1 MVVPIKTEE
10 AFPKDSPE
18 SWKDENG
25 PITVLGSPIGFEPG
39 ELDFGAQPIG
49 VPVLRKVRIHNLNAE
64 SSIQMLSVSGNTI
77 HFHCSFFAAK
87 VIPPL
92 GNTTFDVVFL
102 SREKKGPVENT
113 LYVHTSAE
121 PIQVL
126 EMISSGSNDLSL
138 VSPDGEIERPE
149 NSWTIPPFTTKFLY
163 VPFEALVVENVGI
176 FAPDPLLDF
185 GTFVLGIKEEPV
197 SKDCNVYSTSFK
209 KAMQIHLRFEEN
221 LRPKYIAPH
230 LPLASPYLTSV
241 ATFSFTPF
249 KEGLFEGFIEI
260 STLDKLIKVIWKYR
274 ALVLN
279 GSLSYDKNSTSFY
292 VRDESNQF
300 LQRKFSLKNNFK
312 VPVKITG
319 LKKLYKSSHPSLQS
333 FHPVVLSPYEK
344 KDILVI
350 TYNMSKDID
359 KEDLIQESTIH
370 ILTDVYNLNVTFNIY
385 DGKIQKYL
393 PDSPSQEYLDFGSLG
408 MAVTR
413 DSAFI
418 LTNRNPVNVSILKM
432 NSNCSGCSLE
442 CSEEL
447 WKKILA
453 GEKYE
458 SLTIPLKYRVVRG
471 SLTTVPED
479 LEFDPV
485 FPGEKAELKINC
497 LFIFRSRN
505 DNKGRNVI
513 MSVEKSYIGKVIFDP
528 AQECRMTQSC
538 YVGFEMGSKLGQFWL
553 SAFNT
558 TTRMEIMEITEI
570 IVKIL
575 RQRYIFSLNSQ
586 KTSTDFYYDDFI
598 SRNLPS
604 LVNNVTLSLNTNQIR
619 GFLFRAKTKMIWPF
633 VVQEEKINFSY
644 TQIGNSSVGYF
655 TVPREESPFQI
666 LALESEEPIQGL
678 PHSTQK
684 NSKSFILPP
693 SNSVRVKLLFRP
705 TKVFAEA
712 DNLLVRN
719 NLTGGEVVWLVGHGS
734 KPSFRFDFWD
744 TTSER
749 VKGPIVPIWILGFY
763 IGEYP
768 CEGNGFKV
776 MDCKP
781 FRLDPNS
788 ARDIDIAFT
797 PDFTVSYVMQ
807 NLHINSTLNK
817 ELLNYTLRASIPA
830 SMLSVCAAV
839 LPRPIWETW
848 IYYILNIGLFLVF
861 FGVLFAA
868 IFEADCIWSFYDS
881 STTSSVSEV
890 PKFEDVEDI
899 EYPEDTNCKSEGLR
913 HRRIYRRRSSN
924 NKCTE
929 EGNYRSTTGIKGHI
943 NSLLDMVVPRSKSKS
958 PSKSPSIEEPK
969 PPLPKLCAPSS
980 INGYK
985 NKKKKQRN
993 INKKG
998 LDEADSSSTTTESS
1012 NVEELIDLTTS
1023 LALIKQEPSLHPS
1036 HKTDLKK
1043 NKSSKK
1049 SNKKVS
1055 PSVAVVECVQLQSEF
1070 NVDNLD
1076 FITLISENS
1085 SPCVF
1090 DKPPRMLAKT
1100 NHEKSSN
1107 STSSDKGK
1115 KVPPVGKILPEI
1127 KQISGSQ
1134 YGPIGAPRRIEPKRE
1149 HNGLHSSQITPI
1161 QETGGIA
1168 LSSPDM
1174 LGNSFSLQAE
1184 RRQRTEEF
1192 LLKNRRP
1199 VDWPGFDNNNQNNN
1213 LLESLWDRPEEVNDV
1228 WGNRG
1233 FGGGSNG
1240 GNGGGGIWPS
1250 SFWAPSQSQQIT
1262 QFNDSQTKN
1271 KNSNNNNTVYHQHH
1285 PGHKEEPYE
1294 AQNYYHLSSIWAGS
1308 GDERQSH
1315 HQPEPP
1321 QTETWS
1327 STLFHKNQI

>member
-1 MVVPIKTEE
+1 MCYFHLKSASCSINIRHFLLILSFLGTLCTRVGITVSQDHAYIPTEDNLLYLVEDMVVPIKTEE

-113 LYVHTSAE
+113 LYVHTSAGSFRFNVKARGAGDPYGLGPMTGIKLPLNTTYNRTISLHNPGPE

-149 NSWTIPPFTTKFLY
+149 NSWTIPPFTTKVLMLAKFFARKEKNYTAYIRIRTNATFYPGKFLY

-260 STLDKLIKVIWKYR
+260 STLDKLYKVIWKYR

-292 VRDESNQF
+292 VGDESNQF

-453 GEKYE
+453 GESITFCLRIVTSENEGSVQAQIFIKTEYE

-485 FPGEKAELKINC
+485 FPGEKAELKLTVYSSFAQEMITSDVNT
-497 LFIFRSRN
+497 IPK
-505 DNKGRNVI
+505 DNSFTFQHGVLRGRNVI

-644 TQIGNSSVGYF
+644 TQIGNSSVGYCNLKNPSSVYPLF
-655 TVPREESPFQI
+655 VHLVTVPREESPFQI

-749 VKGPIVPIWILGFY
+749 VKGPIGTLEFKITEKDLKVCGQSGQLEHSYQALTVRNSFNAKNIGQVPIWILGFY

-993 INKKG
+993 INKKR
-998 LDEADSSSTTTESS
+998 L
-1012 NVEELIDLTTS
+1012 
-1023 LALIKQEPSLHPS
+1023 
-1036 HKTDLKK
+1036 
-1043 NKSSKK
+1043 
-1049 SNKKVS
+1049 
-1055 PSVAVVECVQLQSEF
+1055 
-1070 NVDNLD
+1070 
-1076 FITLISENS
+1076 
-1085 SPCVF
+1085 
-1090 DKPPRMLAKT
+1090 R
-1100 NHEKSSN
+1100 
-1107 STSSDKGK
+1107 
-1115 KVPPVGKILPEI
+1115 
-1127 KQISGSQ
+1127 
-1134 YGPIGAPRRIEPKRE
+1134 
-1149 HNGLHSSQITPI
+1149 
-1161 QETGGIA
+1161 
-1168 LSSPDM
+1168 
-1174 LGNSFSLQAE
+1174 
-1184 RRQRTEEF
+1184 
-1192 LLKNRRP
+1192 
-1199 VDWPGFDNNNQNNN
+1199 
-1213 LLESLWDRPEEVNDV
+1213 
-1228 WGNRG
+1228 
-1233 FGGGSNG
+1233 
-1240 GNGGGGIWPS
+1240 
-1250 SFWAPSQSQQIT
+1250 
-1262 QFNDSQTKN
+1262 
-1271 KNSNNNNTVYHQHH
+1271 
-1285 PGHKEEPYE
+1285 
-1294 AQNYYHLSSIWAGS
+1294 
-1308 GDERQSH
+1308 
-1315 HQPEPP
+1315 
-1321 QTETWS
+1321 
-1327 STLFHKNQI
+1327 